1 MIFRCINLLSLL
13 KAISIFLS
21 FLSKSSDA
29 IIVKIVITILK
40 GKNVDLVDS
49 LHERIHRRSYKR
61 GIVGFSD
68 HGNNKRN
75 NL

>member
-1 MIFRCINLLSLL
+1 MISWFINLLSLF
-13 KAISIFLS
+13 KAISILLS
-21 FLSKSSDA
+21 FLWKSLHA
-29 IIVKIVITILK
+29 IIVKVVITILK

-49 LHERIHRRSYKR
+49 LHESIHMRSYKR